1 MRKLFAVL
9 AFLLFAPAAF
19 ANNTADGGVIV
30 YGKADGKAPGWAIM
44 MDKPAGWASD
54 CCTYASA
61 IGVNLVLYQG
71 DWTGKP
77 DRVIVLNVWS
87 SAKPNIDADVQDD
100 RKHYLQSD
108 PGAKSEPFAVKNPK
122 NITCEGVLYHGTDHI
137 DDAVVFCDP
146 GKATGIRYS
155 WSVTIA
161 VSDAKRQEVLDT
173 FKQAVQS
180 SMYMKY
186 AQAPSST
193 SKAASH

>member
-1 MRKLFAVL
+1 MRKFFIVL
-9 AFLLFAPAAF
+9 AFLFFAPVVF
-19 ANNTADGGVIV
+19 AGNATDGGVIV
-30 YGKADGKAPGWAIM
+30 YGKAGGNTPGWALM
-44 MDKPAGWASD
+44 TDKPAGWTSD

-77 DRVIVLNVWS
+77 DRVIVLNVWPAAS
-87 SAKPNIDADVQDD
+87 PTMDADVQDD

-108 PGAKSEPFAVKNPK
+108 PGAKSEPFVVKNPK

-146 GKATGIRYS
+146 GKVTGIRYS
-155 WSVTIA
+155 WSVTVA
-161 VSDAKRQEVLDT
+161 ANDPKRQQVLDLFRQEV
-173 FKQAVQS
+173 QG

-186 AQAPSST
+186 VQSSGST
-193 SKAASH
+193 SKAATH